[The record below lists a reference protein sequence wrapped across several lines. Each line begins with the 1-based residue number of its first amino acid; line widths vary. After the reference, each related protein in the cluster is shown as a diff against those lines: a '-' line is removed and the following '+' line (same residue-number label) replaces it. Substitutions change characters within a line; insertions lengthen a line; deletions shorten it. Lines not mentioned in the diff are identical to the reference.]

1 MDRKETI
8 ILRSLITN
16 EPYVRRVL
24 PFLDEDY
31 FLDKTERLIF
41 GRVKSFIDK
50 YNTLPTGETLMVDLD
65 ASGAEDDTIEDVNGY
80 LEVINNNNETPNV
93 EWLVD
98 TTEEWCQEKAI
109 HNAVVTAINILD
121 GKEKKLDKG
130 VIPKLLQDALGVSF
144 DPHVGHDYIEDAASR
159 YDFYHKVDTR
169 IPFDLSSFNKITK
182 GGVPN
187 KTLNICLAGTNVGK
201 SLFMCDLAATY
212 LRKGKNVLYIT
223 LEMAEERIAE
233 RIDANMM
240 DIELDKLPFMPRE
253 GYEKAIDRINA
264 QTQGKLIIKEYPTGA
279 AHSGHFRHLL
289 NELKLKKNFRPD
301 AIFIDYLNIC
311 ASSRLKASGEMYQ
324 MVKSIAEEL
333 RGLAVE
339 FNVPIWS
346 ATQMNRAGYNNSDP
360 DLTNTSES
368 FGLPATADFM
378 FALINTDELKG
389 MNQLLVKILKNRY
402 GDVNF
407 RDKVTGQILNKF
419 VIGVDRA
426 KQKLYEDATMKQDL
440 SEDSPMVTA
449 PAATPPTLYKPRV
462 ASAAASNIKFDI
474 DNESDETPPWDDAP
488 AQAQDWGGKTAEPVF
503 DIDLAPEDREFRSV
517 EEDAERRRNATKSEA
532 VSFKPNQTAKRGHIN
547 L

>member
-1 MDRKETI
+1 MDRIESI
-8 ILRSLITN
+8 ILRSLIKE

-24 PFLDEDY
+24 PFLDQDY

-41 GRVKSFIDK
+41 GRVKAFIDK
-50 YNTLPTGETLMVDLD
+50 FNTLPTRETLMIDLD
-65 ASGAEDDTIEDVNGY
+65 ATGAEEDTLEHVSGY
-80 LEVINNNNETPNV
+80 LEEIESSSEAPNV
-93 EWLVD
+93 DWLVD
-98 TTEEWCQEKAI
+98 RTEEWCQEKAI
-109 HNAVVTAINILD
+109 HNAVLEVINILD
-121 GKEKKLDKG
+121 GKDKKTEKG
-130 VIPKLLQDALGVSF
+130 MIPKLLQDALGVSF
-144 DPHVGHDYIEDAASR
+144 DPHVGHDYFEDADQR

-169 IPFDLSSFNKITK
+169 IPFHLSSFNKVTK
-182 GGVPN
+182 NGVPN

-201 SLFMCDLAATY
+201 SLFMCDLAASY
-212 LRKGKNVLYIT
+212 LRQGKNVLYIT
-223 LEMAEERIAE
+223 MEMAEERIAE
-233 RIDANMM
+233 RIDANLM
-240 DIELDKLPFMPRE
+240 DVPLDELPFMPRE
-253 GYEKAIDRINA
+253 GYKRAIDRING
-264 QTQGKLIIKEYPTGA
+264 QTKGKLIIKEYPTGA

-311 ASSRLKASGEMYQ
+311 ASSRLKATGEMYQ

-389 MNQLLVKILKNRY
+389 MNQLMVKILKNRY
-402 GDVNF
+402 GDVNH
-407 RDKVTGQILNKF
+407 RDKATGQIMNKF
-419 VIGVDRA
+419 VIGVDRS

-440 SEDSPMVTA
+440 SEDDPMVTA
-449 PAATPPTLYKPRV
+449 PT
-462 ASAAASNIKFDI
+462 ASYNPAPQKAVQAPGDVKFDI
-474 DNESDETPPWDDAP
+474 DEEDDTPPFDVD
-488 AQAQDWGGKTAEPVF
+488 EPGTTSWKGEVD
-503 DIDLAPEDREFRSV
+503 DIDLPTGDRPFRSS
-517 EEDAERRRNATKSEA
+517 EEEAERRRNSTKSE
-532 VSFKPNQTAKRGHIN
+532 TAAFRPQQSLTKGAGRRHSIN